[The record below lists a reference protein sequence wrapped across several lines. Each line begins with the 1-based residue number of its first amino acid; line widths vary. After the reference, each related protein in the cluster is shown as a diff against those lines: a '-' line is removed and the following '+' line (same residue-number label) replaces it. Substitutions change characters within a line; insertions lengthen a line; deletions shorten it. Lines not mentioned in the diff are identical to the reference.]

1 MVERDGRSF
10 IYRIDGQDR
19 IVHVNQVW
27 LDFAQEN
34 QAPELTRSRVLGEKL
49 GRFIADW
56 ETRHLYDIIYR
67 RIRETGQ
74 SMELPLR
81 CDSPCRRRF
90 LKLNIRICGRGGE
103 LEFSGQIERIERRD
117 PVPLLQH
124 NAKGREVFL
133 IICGW
138 CKKIR
143 TGEETWQEFE
153 EAPTH
158 QLFGGD
164 PPNLSHGICPECF
177 ARVRRELRG
186 AEE

>member
-1 MVERDGRSF
+1 MVERDDRRF

-19 IVHVNQVW
+19 IVHVNQAW

-34 QAPELTRSRVLGEKL
+34 QAPELTRSRVLSEKL

-74 SMELPLR
+74 TMKLPFR
-81 CDSPCRRRF
+81 CDSPCHRRF
-90 LKLNIRICGRGGE
+90 LQLTIRLCGRGGE
-103 LEFSGQIERIERRD
+103 LEFSGRMKRIERRA
-117 PVPLLQH
+117 PVRFLQQD
-124 NAKGREVFL
+124 ARRQEVFI

-143 TGEETWQEFE
+143 TGEDTWQEVE
-153 EAPTH
+153 DAVPRH
-158 QLFGGD
+158 GLFGCD
-164 PPNLSHGICPECF
+164 SPSLSHGICPECF
-177 ARVRRELRG
+177 AQVRRELRG
-186 AEE
+186 G